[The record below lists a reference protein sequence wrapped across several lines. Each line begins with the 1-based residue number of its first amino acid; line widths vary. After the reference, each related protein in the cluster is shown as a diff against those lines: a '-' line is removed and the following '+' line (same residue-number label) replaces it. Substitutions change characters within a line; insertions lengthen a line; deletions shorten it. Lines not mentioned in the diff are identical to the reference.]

1 MALCLKKKFIA
12 SSTLFDGGVSMKSIL
27 LIYRTDT
34 GFTKKYV
41 DWINEKLPCETVL
54 LDEIDHLDLVSYDVI
69 IYGAGIHA
77 GHIKG
82 LKDFKKKIEVIDQ
95 KKPVIVFATGGAPCT
110 DAIFSTIKAN
120 NFSSNEHSNIE
131 FFYFQSGINYERMGF
146 FDKTIMKSY
155 NKVLSLK
162 NNKSDVE
169 EGTSKAISASY
180 DSCNSESIIPMVE
193 YVRKIT

>member
-1 MALCLKKKFIA
+1 
-12 SSTLFDGGVSMKSIL
+12 MKSIL

-34 GFTKKYV
+34 GFTKKYI
-41 DWINEKLPCETVL
+41 DWIAEKIPCKTVL
-54 LDEIDHLDLVSYDVI
+54 LDDIGHLDLASFDVF

-82 LKDFKKKIEVIDQ
+82 LKDFKKKVEALDK

-110 DAIFSTIKAN
+110 EAIFSKIKAN
-120 NFSSNEHSNIE
+120 NFSPGEQRNIE
-131 FFYFQSGINYERMGF
+131 FFYFQSGINYEKMSLL
-146 FDKTIMKSY
+146 DKTIMKSY

-169 EGTSKAISASY
+169 KGTSKAISSSY
-180 DSCNSESIIPMVE
+180 DNCNIESIIPMVE

>member
-1 MALCLKKKFIA
+1 
-12 SSTLFDGGVSMKSIL
+12 MKSIL

-41 DWINEKLPCETVL
+41 DWIAEKIQCKTVL
-54 LDEIDHLDLVSYDVI
+54 LDKIGQLDLASFDVI

-77 GHIKG
+77 GNIKR
-82 LKDFKKKIEVIDQ
+82 LKDFKKKVEALDK

-110 DAIFSTIKAN
+110 EAIFSKIKAN
-120 NFSSNEHSNIE
+120 NFSPCQQSNIK
-131 FFYFQSGINYERMGF
+131 FFYFQSGINYEKMGLL
-146 FDKTIMKSY
+146 DKTIMKSY

-169 EGTSKAISASY
+169 KGTSKAISSSY
-180 DSCNSESIIPMVE
+180 DNCNIESIIPMVE
-193 YVRKIT
+193 YIRNL